1 MMLTSQQENRRQL
14 ITDIAS
20 SMSREAIAW
29 AFKFLTNCMMAS
41 NVSNPAVDNEKHPS
55 WWNMPITEA
64 TKSLMPKV
72 RQDLGDDYKEE
83 LTDILEKRFHKI
95 LCGYSFNHELH

>member
-1 MMLTSQQENRRQL
+1 
-14 ITDIAS
+14 
-20 SMSREAIAW
+20 
-29 AFKFLTNCMMAS
+29 MMAS

-95 LCGYSFNHELH
+95 LCGYSEASTMEAADEIGKKIMDVVYSMK